1 MRKSPAA
8 FHTNRLEAFDASW
21 VERVL
26 PSGLTVLHV
35 PLPHDDHFFLGVM
48 IRAGSRMEKDHL
60 QGVSH
65 FLEHMM
71 FRGSDRYPEFS
82 RLAEAFEWLG
92 GDWNAARGQEHT
104 EYWYSGIRHTA
115 EDVIDLFAEFLER
128 PRLTD
133 IEVERAIILRELDG
147 ETNDHGHSTDMDH
160 HVATMMWPKSTM
172 SQPILGTRDT
182 LAKIQVDDLVRYRD
196 VFYTPQNMAVCAV
209 GGDDSVLDLL
219 STHFAPLRS
228 QFAHVPRVTYP
239 EFPDFKGPKVKWIE
253 HSDNEYELKLSFLC
267 KGEWSEDSGVY
278 EIITRILSDGFCSRL
293 ARRLREQL
301 GLVYDVSAGTALGL
315 HSGTLDISAS
325 CSVEQLDQFLTEL
338 FQLLRR
344 FAIEGPTED
353 ELQRSIVRAIVDIEL
368 SPGVPEAVGAKLAW
382 SKLAGRKLSLVEE
395 RERLKQV
402 TVDRVTSVCREIMT
416 PKRTALAAMGPAG
429 KDLEK
434 RMKKALVEGLGD

>member
-1 MRKSPAA
+1 MERK
-8 FHTNRLEAFDASW
+8 
-21 VERVL
+21 L
-26 PSGLTVLHV
+26 PSGLTALHV

-60 QGVSH
+60 PGVSH

-92 GDWNAARGQEHT
+92 GEWNAATGQEHT

-115 EDVIDLFAEFLER
+115 KDVIDLFAEFLER

-160 HVATMMWPKSTM
+160 HVATMLWPKSTM
-172 SQPILGTRDT
+172 AQPILGTRET
-182 LAKIQVDDLVRYRD
+182 LAKIQVDDLVRYRN

-209 GGDDSVLDLL
+209 GGGDAVLDLL

-228 QFAHVPRVTYP
+228 TYAHVPRVTYP
-239 EFPDFKGPKVKWIE
+239 EFPAFKGPKVKWIE

-267 KGEWSEDSGVY
+267 KGEWSDDSGVY

-293 ARRLREQL
+293 ATRLREQL

-315 HSGTLDISAS
+315 DAGTLDISAS
-325 CSVEQLDQFLTEL
+325 CSVEQFDTFLAEL

-344 FAIEGPTED
+344 LAVEGPTED
-353 ELQRSIVRAIVDIEL
+353 ELQRAIVRAVVDTEL
-368 SPGVPEAVGAKLAW
+368 SPGIPEAVGAKLAW
-382 SKLAGRKLSLVEE
+382 STLAGRRLSLVAE
-395 RERLKQV
+395 RERLKNV
-402 TVDRVTSVCREIMT
+402 TVDRVTAVCRELMT
-416 PKRTALAAMGPAG
+416 PKRAALAALGPAG

-434 RMKKALVEGLGD
+434 RMKKALVDGLGD